1 MNDKNATPQIW
12 ISPLDKTGRSVDPRL
27 IEIGYKLF
35 PKVMSFAIQ
44 MGLPDTSCV
53 PEIIERVVHAAS
65 RNHGS
70 GSSIQESS
78 QYLYS
83 ACKYEVY
90 HLANREWL
98 SDQTSPQDFEAV
110 VDFQTIDN
118 EASIH
123 RRMRV
128 EQALSHIEGKQRDL
142 LILFSQSY
150 PWDHI
155 GSLLGMTPES
165 ARTLC
170 YRVIRRIREAMGVK
184 FKAKGNSSE
193 EIE

>member
-12 ISPLDKTGRSVDPRL
+12 ISPCDKHGHSVDPSL
-27 IEIGYKLF
+27 IEIGHKLF

-44 MGLPDTSCV
+44 MGLPDTTCV

-65 RNHGS
+65 RNNDGS
-70 GSSIQESS
+70 SSIQESS

-90 HLANREWL
+90 HTANREWL
-98 SDQTSPQDFEAV
+98 GEQTSPQDFEAV
-110 VDFQTIDN
+110 VDLRTLEN

-128 EQALSHIEGKQRDL
+128 EQALSQIEGKQRDL
-142 LILFSQSY
+142 LILFSQNY

-155 GSLLGMTPES
+155 GTLLGMTPES

-170 YRVIRRIREAMGVK
+170 YRLIRRIRQAMGVK
-184 FKAKGNSSE
+184 FKAKGHPSE

>member
-1 MNDKNATPQIW
+1 MNDKNAKPQIW
-12 ISPLDKTGRSVDPRL
+12 ISPCDKHGRSVDPCL

-44 MGLPDTSCV
+44 MGLPDTSYI

-65 RNHGS
+65 RNNGS

-83 ACKYEVY
+83 ACKYEIY

-98 SDQTSPQDFEAV
+98 IDQTNPQDFEAV
-110 VDFQTIDN
+110 VDLRTFDS
-118 EASIH
+118 EEDIH
-123 RRMRV
+123 RRIRV
-128 EQALSHIEGKQRDL
+128 EQALSHIQGKQRDL

-150 PWDHI
+150 PWDDI
-155 GSLLGMTPES
+155 GTLLGMTPES

-170 YRVIRRIREAMGVK
+170 YRLIRRIRQAMGVK
-184 FKAKGNSSE
+184 FKAKGHPSE
-193 EIE
+193 ETE

>member
-1 MNDKNATPQIW
+1 MNDKNAKPRIW
-12 ISPLDKTGRSVDPRL
+12 ISPHDQHGRSVDPGF
-27 IEIGYKLF
+27 IEISHKLF

-65 RNHGS
+65 RNNSS
-70 GSSIQESS
+70 GSSIQEST

-83 ACKYEVY
+83 ACKYEIY

-98 SDQTSPQDFEAV
+98 TEPANHDFEPT
-110 VDFQTIDN
+110 VDLRTVDS
-118 EASIH
+118 EADIH
-123 RRMRV
+123 RRIGV
-128 EQALSHIEGKQRDL
+128 EQALSHIQGKQRDL

-155 GSLLGMTPES
+155 GTLLGMTPES

-170 YRVIRRIREAMGVK
+170 YRLIRRIRRAMGVK
-184 FKAKGNSSE
+184 LKAKGQRSAT
-193 EIE
+193 

>member
-1 MNDKNATPQIW
+1 MNDRNAKPQIW
-12 ISPLDKTGRSVDPRL
+12 ISPHDKNGHSVDPRL

-35 PKVMSFAIQ
+35 PKVMSFAIK
-44 MGLPDTSCV
+44 MGLPDTTCV

-65 RNHGS
+65 RNNGVS
-70 GSSIQESS
+70 SSIQESS

-98 SDQTSPQDFEAV
+98 TEPVDHDFEAT
-110 VDFQTIDN
+110 VDLRTVDS
-118 EASIH
+118 EADLH

-170 YRVIRRIREAMGVK
+170 YRLIRRIRESMAVK
-184 FKAKGNSSE
+184 YKAKGNPSE

>member
-1 MNDKNATPQIW
+1 MNDKNAKPQIW
-12 ISPLDKTGRSVDPRL
+12 ISPRDKNGRSVDPRL

-65 RNHGS
+65 RNNGS

-78 QYLYS
+78 QYIYS
-83 ACKYEVY
+83 ACKYEIF

-98 SDQTSPQDFEAV
+98 TEPANQEDFEAA
-110 VDFQTIDN
+110 IDLRTLDS
-118 EASIH
+118 EADIH
-123 RRMRV
+123 QRIRV
-128 EQALSHIEGKQRDL
+128 EQALSNIHGKHRDL

-150 PWDHI
+150 PWEHI
-155 GSLLGMTPES
+155 GALLGMTPES

-170 YRVIRRIREAMGVK
+170 YRLIRRIREAMGVK
-184 FKAKGNSSE
+184 FKAKGNPSE

>member
-1 MNDKNATPQIW
+1 MNDKNAKPQIW
-12 ISPLDKTGRSVDPRL
+12 ISPLDKHGRSVDPGL

-44 MGLPDTSCV
+44 MGLPDTSYV
-53 PEIIERVVHAAS
+53 PEIIEPVVHAAS
-65 RNHGS
+65 RNNGG

-83 ACKYEVY
+83 ACKYEIF

-98 SDQTSPQDFEAV
+98 LEQTTPQDFEAA
-110 VDFQTIDN
+110 VDLRTLDS
-118 EASIH
+118 ETDIH
-123 RRMRV
+123 RRIRV
-128 EQALSHIEGKQRDL
+128 EHALSHIQGKQRDL

-155 GSLLGMTPES
+155 GTLLGMTPES

-170 YRVIRRIREAMGVK
+170 YRLIRRIRQAIGVK
-184 FKAKGNSSE
+184 SKAKSHPSK

>member
-1 MNDKNATPQIW
+1 MNDKNAKPQIW
-12 ISPLDKTGRSVDPRL
+12 ISPCDKNGRSVDPRL

-44 MGLPDTSCV
+44 MGLPDTSCI
-53 PEIIERVVHAAS
+53 PEVIERVVHAAS
-65 RNHGS
+65 RTNGS

-83 ACKYEVY
+83 ACKYEIY

-98 SDQTSPQDFEAV
+98 TEPANHDFETA
-110 VDFQTIDN
+110 IDLRTLDY
-118 EASIH
+118 EADIH
-123 RRMRV
+123 QRMRV
-128 EQALSHIEGKQRDL
+128 EQALSHIHGKQRDL

-155 GSLLGMTPES
+155 GTLLGMTPES

-170 YRVIRRIREAMGVK
+170 YRLIRRIRQAMGVN
-184 FKAKGNSSE
+184 FKAKGNSSK

>member
-1 MNDKNATPQIW
+1 MNDKNAKPQIW
-12 ISPLDKTGRSVDPRL
+12 ISPRDKNGRSVDPRL

-44 MGLPDTSCV
+44 MGLPDTSCT

-65 RNHGS
+65 RNNGS
-70 GSSIQESS
+70 GASIQEST

-83 ACKYEVY
+83 ACKYEIF

-98 SDQTSPQDFEAV
+98 TEPASHEDFEAA
-110 VDFQTIDN
+110 IDLRTLDS
-118 EASIH
+118 EADIH
-123 RRMRV
+123 RRIRV
-128 EQALSHIEGKQRDL
+128 EQALSHIQGKQRDL

-150 PWDHI
+150 PWEHI
-155 GSLLGMTPES
+155 GALLGMTPES

-170 YRVIRRIREAMGVK
+170 YRLIRRIREAMGVK
-184 FKAKGNSSE
+184 FKAKGHPSE